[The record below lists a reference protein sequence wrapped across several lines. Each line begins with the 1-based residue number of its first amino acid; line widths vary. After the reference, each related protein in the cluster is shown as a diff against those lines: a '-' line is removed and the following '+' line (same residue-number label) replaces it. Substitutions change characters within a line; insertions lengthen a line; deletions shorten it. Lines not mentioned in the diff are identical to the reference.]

1 MRGLAH
7 TSLACCECN
16 SHTSRFLLSY
26 REDMHIKS

>member
-1 MRGLAH
+1 MRGQAH
-7 TSLACCECN
+7 IWQTCCECN